1 MIPDQTRRVLLELA
15 EALPLEGHN
24 VLTGVDMRTG
34 WGGTIFVT
42 VRSGISRYEN
52 RHVVET
58 RYKMAV
64 VAALGAARHQIQ
76 VKWDR

>member
-1 MIPDQTRRVLLELA
+1 MFPDQTRRVLLELA
-15 EALPLEGHN
+15 EALPHEGHN

-34 WGGTIFVT
+34 WATIFVT
-42 VRSGISRYEN
+42 VRSDIPPYGN
-52 RHVVET
+52 RHDVET

-64 VAALGAARHQIQ
+64 VAALGTARHQIQ